1 MYDRMNFS
9 VHLLTAAKLLIA
21 KRLKRALLVRTK
33 HSMRISG
40 VIPFIKL
47 QNDT

>member
-1 MYDRMNFS
+1 MIFAVEWALNIKIQA
-9 VHLLTAAKLLIA
+9 H
-21 KRLKRALLVRTK
+21 KRLKRALYIRTK
-33 HSMRISG
+33 LNIRIFG